1 MKNEEKNNINHLEN
15 SNPVNNNSENNINK
29 KQKKNSKQY
38 LFIFLVDE
46 EVGKSLMIKAFHE
59 LNEENQENQE
69 NNILLN
75 RNNAIKIE
83 ISEIKILKEMDKIIK
98 SIDGIIFINNF
109 HDKKKL
115 DNNLKIIKKIEKI
128 IQKNNSKKFFP
139 KLFIGNRI
147 ELINYFENKHPN
159 FYKND
164 VYIFEL
170 PIDKPFTIYTS
181 CEHLIKIIQIKNSYA
196 KFLTENKMDENNFK
210 KNLSESSTYLYKC
223 LNCDHIYNILLEN
236 YSKKIYFK
244 CNQCNMGLELF
255 FQEYNNFNN
264 NILECN
270 ACKKITEKKHLNYCQ
285 KCKKYICGDCIKKH
299 IQKEY
304 NIKDENYKL
313 YKYSYNLSNFFCN
326 IHKKIC
332 NGYCFDCKGNICP
345 KCEIDLHLDHETK
358 VFNLSEIFELI
369 KKQKDNLILEKKYF
383 EKMKEIFEDCFES
396 LKTYF
401 SNILINKRKEFEI
414 KEEII
419 NQLEFFKYDNNLIE
433 NVKNLEFEKY
443 DISYD
448 NNDSVDIKINN
459 IFEFFKKQTKRKNIN
474 LCTKQ
479 NLKGPYDILQK
490 VNLKEEDNYD
500 DIEDLTD
507 LCFLS
512 NYMDKNYFA
521 TSFNNGLL
529 KIYDDNFE
537 NRVPITII
545 REFEVGEGINSIEK
559 STDNSLLLI
568 NDLKIKKIKFS
579 DDFKEYKVINII
591 ENKEQL
597 FKMAVE
603 LGEINALL
611 TINNYNQIR
620 IYDFENGKELYKNYL
635 KDEILFMEK
644 ISENKIILKK
654 SKNDLMSTVNIDLER
669 YSLFTNFDSIET
681 LNENIN
687 SEIHKKEDKDI
698 NLSINEFEIINNE
711 IKLKK
716 NFAFEIGINYLGK
729 IDEYLI
735 LLYDKLEKQ
744 VILFDINT
752 YESVSKLFFNSSL
765 KPITSLVMNKSID
778 SFDLLVLFEDEMLAQ
793 CVLNSKLKFIN
804 LISRLKIQKFKKS
817 EKIKTIK
824 ITEENKQKKN
834 NEIKK
839 IISFAKD
846 NFLIITKENLIYNLK
861 NFY

>member
-1 MKNEEKNNINHLEN
+1 
-15 SNPVNNNSENNINK
+15 
-29 KQKKNSKQY
+29 
-38 LFIFLVDE
+38 
-46 EVGKSLMIKAFHE
+46 
-59 LNEENQENQE
+59 
-69 NNILLN
+69 
-75 RNNAIKIE
+75 
-83 ISEIKILKEMDKIIK
+83 
-98 SIDGIIFINNF
+98 
-109 HDKKKL
+109 
-115 DNNLKIIKKIEKI
+115 
-128 IQKNNSKKFFP
+128 
-139 KLFIGNRI
+139 
-147 ELINYFENKHPN
+147 
-159 FYKND
+159 
-164 VYIFEL
+164 
-170 PIDKPFTIYTS
+170 
-181 CEHLIKIIQIKNSYA
+181 
-196 KFLTENKMDENNFK
+196 
-210 KNLSESSTYLYKC
+210 
-223 LNCDHIYNILLEN
+223 
-236 YSKKIYFK
+236 
-244 CNQCNMGLELF
+244 
-255 FQEYNNFNN
+255 
-264 NILECN
+264 
-270 ACKKITEKKHLNYCQ
+270 
-285 KCKKYICGDCIKKH
+285 
-299 IQKEY
+299 
-304 NIKDENYKL
+304 
-313 YKYSYNLSNFFCN
+313 
-326 IHKKIC
+326 
-332 NGYCFDCKGNICP
+332 
-345 KCEIDLHLDHETK
+345 
-358 VFNLSEIFELI
+358 
-369 KKQKDNLILEKKYF
+369 
-383 EKMKEIFEDCFES
+383 
-396 LKTYF
+396 
-401 SNILINKRKEFEI
+401 
-414 KEEII
+414 
-419 NQLEFFKYDNNLIE
+419 
-433 NVKNLEFEKY
+433 
-443 DISYD
+443 
-448 NNDSVDIKINN
+448 
-459 IFEFFKKQTKRKNIN
+459 
-474 LCTKQ
+474 
-479 NLKGPYDILQK
+479 

-644 ISENKIILKK
+644 ISENKIILKN
-654 SKNDLMSTVNIDLER
+654 SKNNLMSTVNIDLER

-804 LISRLKIQKFKKS
+804 LISRLKIQKFKKID
-817 EKIKTIK
+817 KIKTIK
-824 ITEENKQKKN
+824 ITEENKLKKN